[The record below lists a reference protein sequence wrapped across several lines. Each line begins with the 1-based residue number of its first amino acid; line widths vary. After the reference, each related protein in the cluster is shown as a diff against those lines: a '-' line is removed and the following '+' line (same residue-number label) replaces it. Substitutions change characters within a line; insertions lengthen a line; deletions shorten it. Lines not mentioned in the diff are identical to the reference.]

1 MPSVQWEYFVQGLAR
16 DQRLDEVNRILH
28 KLGKEGWELVSVL
41 DQSEDVSLPH
51 RTDAR
56 LLIFKRSSSSR
67 SAAKDRDPEAAVK
80 AADMAALEL
89 DKLADSS
96 ATSDQRQQRKRRL
109 LKGPG
114 EFRDMRG
121 NRPSGNRP
129 SGNRPSGNRP
139 SGKSRK

>member
-16 DQRLDEVNRILH
+16 DQRLDEVKRILYQ
-28 KLGKEGWELVSVL
+28 LGNDGWELVSVL
-41 DQSEDVSLPH
+41 DQSDDVSLPH
-51 RTDAR
+51 KTDAR

-67 SAAKDRDPEAAVK
+67 SAVKDRDPEAAVK
-80 AADMAALEL
+80 AADMAAREI
-89 DKLADSS
+89 DKLEDSS

-121 NRPSGNRP
+121 SRPSE
-129 SGNRPSGNRP
+129 NRPSGNRP